1 MSLTATRE
9 HSSSSSQSWR
19 RRKHRGVNA
28 AECDSGES
36 TPATDTVD
44 RRPLSEPVELPV
56 IQECQCR
63 VAEGVKKRWMN
74 CGYSSLKYISC
85 RCDDGVLVI
94 DGTVPSYYFKQMAQE
109 LARSVEGIHQIEN
122 RLSVVDA
129 VGSEPQEDHRTNDPS
144 NE

>member
-19 RRKHRGVNA
+19 GRKHRGVNF
-28 AECDSGES
+28 AERDSRES
-36 TPATDTVD
+36 TPVTDTTNG
-44 RRPLSEPVELPV
+44 RPLPEPVELPV

-94 DGTVPSYYFKQMAQE
+94 EGTVLSYYFKQMAQE